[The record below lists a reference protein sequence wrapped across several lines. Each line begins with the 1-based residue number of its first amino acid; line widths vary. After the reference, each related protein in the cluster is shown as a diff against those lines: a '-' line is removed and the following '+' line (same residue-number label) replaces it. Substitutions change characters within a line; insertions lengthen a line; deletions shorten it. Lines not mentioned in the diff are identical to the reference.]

1 MIRDLL
7 AVAAGGA
14 LGSSLRWGAG
24 FILPYPFA
32 TLAVNVLGSFAIGV
46 VWVML
51 GPRWHPFL
59 MVGVLGGFTTFSA
72 FSLEVLRLT
81 EGPVPMLA
89 LGHVILSLALAFIA
103 VWLGIMAGRY
113 WA

>member
-14 LGSSLRWGAG
+14 LGASARWGAA
-24 FILPYPFA
+24 LVVPFPLA

-51 GPRWHPFL
+51 GPRWLPFL

-72 FSLEVLRLT
+72 FSLDMFRLV
-81 EGPVPMLA
+81 EDGRGALA
-89 LGHVILSLALAFIA
+89 LLHLLASVALPLVA
-103 VWLGIMAGRY
+103 VWAGVMAGRV